1 MRYTARRHYTHPVLT
16 PDNDDYPGAELTVAL
31 SDPEEREGAISFRV
45 HFDLDQP
52 YLAQEV
58 AAGRASCKVMIYCR
72 DTLFRC
78 DFVAAAGEVDI
89 AVCIP
94 ADDLF
99 GEVRVNPFIV
109 SAEAMQLSLD
119 AVHNEYR
126 EQGTRLAAGKR
137 QPLAAARPQV
147 FVVATLSHNQDA
159 LFIFEQD
166 AENKLPPG
174 QYELQA
180 DIGERQIVIRVNTD
194 DFDRLMTLRGAP
206 TLALS
211 SVYMSALVE
220 AFCVVKYAEE
230 EDADAAPA
238 AGWYRYLKS
247 RQEEGKSPFAL
258 AQSVFEQPFQ
268 KLIMSL
274 SP

>member
-1 MRYTARRHYTHPVLT
+1 M
-16 PDNDDYPGAELTVAL
+16 
-31 SDPEEREGAISFRV
+31 
-45 HFDLDQP
+45 
-52 YLAQEV
+52 
-58 AAGRASCKVMIYCR
+58 
-72 DTLFRC
+72 
-78 DFVAAAGEVDI
+78 
-89 AVCIP
+89 
-94 ADDLF
+94 
-99 GEVRVNPFIV
+99 
-109 SAEAMQLSLD
+109 
-119 AVHNEYR
+119 
-126 EQGTRLAAGKR
+126 
-137 QPLAAARPQV
+137 AAARPQV

-174 QYELQA
+174 QYDLRA

-194 DFDRLMTLRGAP
+194 DFDRLMTLRSER

-220 AFCVVKYAEE
+220 AFCVVKYEE

-238 AGWYRYLKS
+238 NGWYRYLKS

-258 AQSVFEQPFQ
+258 AQAVFEQPFQ
-268 KLIMSL
+268 KLVLSL